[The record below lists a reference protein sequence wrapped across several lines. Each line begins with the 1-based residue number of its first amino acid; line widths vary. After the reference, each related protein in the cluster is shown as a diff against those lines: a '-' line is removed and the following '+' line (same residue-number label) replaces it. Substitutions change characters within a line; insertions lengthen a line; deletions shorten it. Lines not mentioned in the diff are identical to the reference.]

1 MRDEMKL
8 RLSPPHFWARR
19 STIRWE
25 ASPPS
30 PRGGP
35 RTHVAGGIALG
46 PTQQHHPHHLAVAH
60 LRGDPQWCCPVLRGE
75 DTGWGAE
82 SG

>member
-1 MRDEMKL
+1 MKL
-8 RLSPPHFWARR
+8 RLSSLQVWARR
-19 STIRWE
+19 STLRWE
-25 ASPPS
+25 ASPPF

-46 PTQQHHPHHLAVAH
+46 PAQQHHPHHLAVAH
-60 LRGDPQWCCPVLRGE
+60 LRGDPQRCCPVLRGE
-75 DTGWGAE
+75 DTGPGVGLGAE